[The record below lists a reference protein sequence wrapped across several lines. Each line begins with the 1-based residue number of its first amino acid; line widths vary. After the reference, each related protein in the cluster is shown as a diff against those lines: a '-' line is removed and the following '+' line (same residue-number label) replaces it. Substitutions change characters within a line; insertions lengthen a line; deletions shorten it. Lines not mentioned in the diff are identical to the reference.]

1 MNSQKILFFLLLS
14 CLSFTCIAQDNKAIL
29 NEIKSLLSQSGKSF
43 MELENE
49 KSIQLAN
56 EALDLAISH
65 NQHLHAAK
73 AYNLIGL
80 NFAEFSDLQKSIS
93 YYKKGLTY
101 ANKTNN
107 DTIKG
112 WLNNNLANVYCYHE
126 VNYEEGIKHYK
137 LGIQYS
143 QKFNDISEITFS
155 KMNLVSAL
163 FKVGN
168 YAEGIGYLN
177 DVKNYVD
184 SEGDI
189 EAKITMN
196 LLYAN
201 YYDAQKNDV
210 KAEEFYL
217 KTIAFCDANNE
228 DGYLNTHIL
237 NAYRFISVFYHAR
250 GEFDKAYEYLSK
262 QDILKDKIYNEERS
276 QSVAAL
282 GSEIEKQEAN
292 RQFQKIKAEREIQEQ
307 KLRSSRIIVVLFV
320 IIFTV
325 LMLLLFT
332 LYRNNKQRNQTNL
345 VLQKANADLKI
356 AKENA
361 EEAYKLKSQFI
372 STISHELRTPLYGVI
387 GTTEIL
393 EEEYKILRESQ
404 HLKALK
410 FSANYLLALVNDILK
425 VYKIEE
431 NKVVLENT
439 VFNLEDKILAIK
451 NSLETIAKKNNNQ
464 IEVKMDSQLPEF
476 LFGDSIRLSQIIM
489 NLLSNSLKFTKNGK
503 VSVIIDL
510 VKKENDLYYISFKI
524 IDNGIGIPKQYQ
536 EKVFEKFVQIERIDE
551 DYQGTGLGLT
561 IVQKLVSIF
570 KGTIALESEEHVGS
584 TFTVVLP
591 FESGVDKTKAFILD
605 YEVDLSDETIFK
617 ILVVEDNKINQV
629 VTKRL
634 LENNHFECEL
644 VDNGYQAIELVENKD
659 FDAIL
664 MDINMPK
671 INGFETSKIIREKGF
686 TLPIIAVTAFEKE
699 EIMDK
704 IKEAQIN
711 DVVVKPF
718 EPAKLFHV
726 IRSYI
731 NKSKVK
737 TNIY

>member
-56 EALDLAISH
+56 QALDIAIT
-65 NQHLHAAK
+65 NNLNLQAAK

-80 NFAEFSDLQKSIS
+80 NFAEYSDLQKAIS
-93 YYKKGLTY
+93 YYKKGLNY
-101 ANKTNN
+101 ANKTDN

-112 WLNNNLANVYCYHE
+112 WLNNNLGNIYCYNE
-126 VNYEEGIKHYK
+126 VDHEEGIKHYK
-137 LGIQYS
+137 LGLKYS
-143 QKFNDISEITFS
+143 EKLNDISELTFS

-163 FKVGN
+163 FKIGN
-168 YAEGIGYLN
+168 YTEGIGYLN
-177 DVKNYVD
+177 EVKKYVD
-184 SEGDI
+184 TEGDV
-189 EAKITMN
+189 ESNITMN

-201 YYDAQKNDV
+201 YYDAQENNL
-210 KAEEFYL
+210 KAEAYYL
-217 KTIAFCDANNE
+217 KTIGFCENNNI
-228 DGYLNTHIL
+228 DGYLNSHVL
-237 NAYRFISVFYHAR
+237 NAYRFISVFYHKK
-250 GEFDKAYEYLSK
+250 GEYDKAYEYLSK

-276 QSVAAL
+276 QSIATL
-282 GSEIEKQEAN
+282 GNEIEKQEAN
-292 RQFQKIKAEREIQEQ
+292 RQYQKIKTEREIQEQ

>member
-1 MNSQKILFFLLLS
+1 MNSNKILFFLLLS
-14 CLSFTCIAQDNKAIL
+14 CLSLTCLAQDDKAIL
-29 NEIKSLLSQSGKSF
+29 KEIKSLLSQSGKSF

-56 EALDLAISH
+56 QALDLAVAN
-65 NQHLHAAK
+65 NQNLFAAK

-177 DVKNYVD
+177 EVKNYVD

-276 QSVAAL
+276 QSIATL

-307 KLRSSRIIVVLFV
+307 KLQNSRIIVILFV
-320 IIFTV
+320 VIFTV
-325 LMLLLFT
+325 LFLLLITF
-332 LYRNNKQRNQTNL
+332 YKNNKERKQTNL
-345 VLQKANADLKI
+345 ELKVANEDLKI
-356 AKENA
+356 AKEKA
-361 EEAYKLKSQFI
+361 EEASNLKSQFI

-393 EEEYKILRESQ
+393 EEEYKVLRESS

-431 NKVVLENT
+431 NKVVLENV
-439 VFNLEDKILAIK
+439 VFNLEDKLVTIK
-451 NSLETIAKKNNNQ
+451 DSLETIARKNNNQ
-464 IEVKMDSQLPEF
+464 IEVKVDQQLPEF
-476 LFGDSIRLSQIIM
+476 LYGDAIRLSQIIM

-503 VSVIIDL
+503 VSVTANL
-510 VKKENDLYYISFKI
+510 RKKENNFYYITFQV

-536 EKVFEKFVQIERIDE
+536 EKVFEKFVQIERREE

-561 IVQKLVSIF
+561 IVHKLVSLF
-570 KGTIALESEEHVGS
+570 NGTIQLESEEHVGT
-584 TFTVVLP
+584 TFTVELP
-591 FESGVDKTKAFILD
+591 FQSGVDKTKDFITEYD
-605 YEVDLSDETIFK
+605 VDLSDETEYR

-629 VTKRL
+629 VTKKL
-634 LENNHFECEL
+634 LENHHFQCEL
-644 VDNGYQAIELVENKD
+644 VDDGYQAIELLQTET

-718 EPAKLFHV
+718 EPAKLFYI

-731 NKSKVK
+731 NK
-737 TNIY
+737 